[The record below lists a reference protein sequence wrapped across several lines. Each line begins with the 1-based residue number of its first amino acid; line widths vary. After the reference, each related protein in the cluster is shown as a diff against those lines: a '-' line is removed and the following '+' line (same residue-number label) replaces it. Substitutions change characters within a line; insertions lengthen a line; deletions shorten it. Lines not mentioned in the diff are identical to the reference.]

1 MFIDKLNSSGDP
13 MVEVTA
19 LTERA
24 LGTSMSVK
32 RSESGR
38 RELEEKRLTY
48 PPTLAQAPIAKA
60 LMRI

>member
-1 MFIDKLNSSGDP
+1 MDKLNSSGDP
-13 MVEVTA
+13 VVEVTA
-19 LTERA
+19 LTDWA
-24 LGTSMSVK
+24 LGTSMSEK
-32 RSESGR
+32 TSESEG

>member
-13 MVEVTA
+13 VVEVTA
-19 LTERA
+19 LT
-24 LGTSMSVK
+24 SMSEK
-32 RSESGR
+32 TSESEG

-60 LMRI
+60 LKGRDATK